1 MIQDIN
7 KLKIIRDKY
16 IDTLKETHTDLG
28 DLIEH
33 FKTLDTKPK
42 KGTDQFQS
50 LSYALLEANIYINS
64 INTAYRV
71 FKKFD
76 EMYKANKQTEFNM
89 ADEFL
94 KEFQILKDM
103 ENKA

>member
-1 MIQDIN
+1 MIEDVN

-16 IDTLKETHTDLG
+16 IDALKETHTDLG

-42 KGTDQFQS
+42 KGTDRFQS
-50 LSYALLEANIYINS
+50 LSYALLEASIYLNS
-64 INTAYRV
+64 IGAASRV
-71 FKKFD
+71 FKKFQ
-76 EMYKANKQTEFNM
+76 EMHKANKHTEFSM

-103 ENKA
+103 EQK